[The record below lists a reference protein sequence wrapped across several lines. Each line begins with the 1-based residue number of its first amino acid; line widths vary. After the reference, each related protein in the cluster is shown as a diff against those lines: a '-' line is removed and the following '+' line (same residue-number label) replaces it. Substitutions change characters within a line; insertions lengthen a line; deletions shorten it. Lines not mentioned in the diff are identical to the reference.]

1 MLNVL
6 LNVLYEF
13 AFDLAMGVS
22 TLMALVSVYLMYD
35 CFKKELAFQSSVV
48 PRLGNHDEF
57 VAFLRKDSV
66 LRMRREAAGSR
77 LAVFVG
83 LSVFIWTFT
92 LFAELSGHWLVELL
106 LVSLAALMVRI
117 GMGIY
122 FAGAFD
128 KARAANKSR
137 KILAYKQ
144 FIHGEA
150 WKNAW
155 RNRKESKEAKV
166 KPQVQMAGDFNTPV
180 FTSSAYVALDETGSY
195 GQGAERSSGKDGLK
209 AYFEP
214 EASMKAALAMAKV
227 SEPPKTG
234 DPVLVV
240 WLNAYGRLSAFVA
253 PVEAVTTVTA
263 VTGETRSEDLAASL
277 GVPPVTLRAFSG
289 ITGGEYP
296 PFGVSVK
303 GRDFVGA
310 AIAIHVDAAA
320 SNSRELSM
328 GWITCAKTA
337 PVLLNMLVFLSDCER
352 QVLNELINP
361 GQPI

>member
-1 MLNVL
+1 M

-22 TLMALVSVYLMYD
+22 TLMALVSVYLMYG

-57 VAFLRKDSV
+57 VAFLWKDSV

-92 LFAELSGHWLVELL
+92 LFAELSGHWLGEM
-106 LVSLAALMVRI
+106 LVISLAAMVVRI

-128 KARAANKSR
+128 KARAGNASR

-144 FIHGEA
+144 FIHAEA

-155 RNRKESKEAKV
+155 RKGEEAKV
-166 KPQVQMAGDFNTPV
+166 KPQAQMAGDFNTPV
-180 FTSSAYVALDETGSY
+180 FTSGAYVALEESGSY
-195 GQGAERSSGKDGLK
+195 GQGAVRSSGNQGLK

-253 PVEAVTTVTA
+253 PVEAVTTVDVSA
-263 VTGETRSEDLAASL
+263 LAEDEAAKENLAASL
-277 GVPPVTLRAFSG
+277 GVPPVTLRAFYD

-296 PFGVSVK
+296 PFGISVK

-320 SNSRELSM
+320 SNSRDLSM
-328 GWITCAKTA
+328 GWITCAKSA

-361 GQPI
+361 GQSI